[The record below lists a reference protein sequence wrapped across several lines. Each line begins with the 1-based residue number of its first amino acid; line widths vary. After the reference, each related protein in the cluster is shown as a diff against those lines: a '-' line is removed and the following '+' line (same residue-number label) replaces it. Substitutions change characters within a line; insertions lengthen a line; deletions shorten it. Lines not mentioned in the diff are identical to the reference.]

1 MGKQPNDFGFV
12 EETQT
17 VLAPQEEPKKET
29 FGFVEESRAV
39 LKKKESTTAAVSSE
53 KPSPEVGS
61 EELPKP
67 SEQDGKPTEKATGSI
82 QPPVLEYLVDPLIA
96 AAKQIYSGLADQT
109 PKNIAQ
115 GIEVLKSGL
124 QSGNVEDFIRQKK
137 AIEFQK
143 YVRGKEKQLYLD
155 TTGLEEK
162 DVLKWYQP
170 FDIEKYLP
178 QYKESFI
185 KDKGYQ
191 EMKKKIEANLPEVI
205 KRRLDTEQYVQE
217 QNKEAA
223 ETLKGVPQSYRD
235 IKTPKQAIEYAFNM
249 GAQGL
254 WQIPLTVI
262 SKGMSGEIMEAATVY
277 DQQLDQLAEKHKI
290 SREEVI
296 KRNLDKPAAGQLY
309 AIAAA
314 GLDLASAG
322 GVVNIAKKGGS
333 SLLQKTLAAT
343 TEVITEPTQGTLE
356 EMGGAKGAGKS
367 QVKAFEKAWSANL
380 SKRIDEGLG
389 ALFGTQ
395 AINAVGAIKSVPETI
410 VEAKETI
417 KSSGDINAAD
427 QAAATIIEKVKSTP
441 EEGVTNDSSIGQREV
456 QGEVG
461 KGQEPIKATEQGG
474 GPQEI
479 GGDRVFQNAPS
490 SGQTQ
495 EVNETP
501 KTGETKGTGATT
513 VSETPP
519 QETLPPQE
527 QLQSTVTEQTV
538 KETVKSAALQTQDE
552 FLKESIKNDAGE
564 ELSETSK
571 KRLHRNMVHDKLP
584 GGVDEE
590 SLYTDLIKQGKITV
604 EQVKDIIESAG
615 LKVPREI
622 LQVKPPIPE
631 ATAGAE
637 PTVSTNA
644 EETKGRQE
652 GETLLT
658 SEGSKGE
665 GLPTQPSPAS
675 GKPKATLEYITD
687 EKVLKRPIKDTVTDE
702 DGNIEPRD
710 TTVGKKQADIKKR
723 MKQLESLM
731 DCLHG

>member
-1 MGKQPNDFGFV
+1 MGKQLKDGDPLGLRSQLSIGSATLDEVTSQDDPLG
-12 EETQT
+12 
-17 VLAPQEEPKKET
+17 L
-29 FGFVEESRAV
+29 RAV

-61 EELPKP
+61 EEPSKP

-82 QPPVLEYLVDPLIA
+82 QPPVLDPLIA

-143 YVRGKEKQLYLD
+143 YVRGKEKQRYLD

-170 FDIEKYLP
+170 FDIEKFLP

-223 ETLKGVPQSYRD
+223 ETLKGIPQSYRD

-277 DQQLDQLAEKHKI
+277 DQQLDQLADKYKI
-290 SREEVI
+290 TREEVI

-309 AIAAA
+309 AVAAA

-333 SLLQKTLAAT
+333 SLLQKTLAAA

-367 QVKAFEKAWSANL
+367 QVKAFEKAWSTNL
-380 SKRIDEGLG
+380 SKRIDESLG

-441 EEGVTNDSSIGQREV
+441 EEGVQSDRENQQRVSGEKL
-456 QGEVG
+456 QGE
-461 KGQEPIKATEQGG
+461 KPIETKPDESRSSQAPSGSG
-474 GPQEI
+474 I
-479 GGDRVFQNAPS
+479 LQNASS

-495 EVNETP
+495 EVNEAP
-501 KTGETKGTGATT
+501 KTGETKGTGAAT

-527 QLQSTVTEQTV
+527 QLQSTTTEQTG
-538 KETVKSAALQTQDE
+538 QT
-552 FLKESIKNDAGE
+552 SVA
-564 ELSETSK
+564 
-571 KRLHRNMVHDKLP
+571 
-584 GGVDEE
+584 
-590 SLYTDLIKQGKITV
+590 
-604 EQVKDIIESAG
+604 
-615 LKVPREI
+615 
-622 LQVKPPIPE
+622 PIPE

-710 TTVGKKQADIKKR
+710 TTIGKKQADIRKR